1 MLVKAGDLERVAVE
15 GPQRW
20 FPVVAF
26 ALVAS
31 VVVIVSVSAH
41 AALPLLHHRH
51 GPHRDWADAF
61 SWWDGWWYSD
71 IARRGY
77 FAFSPHRQS
86 PVAFFPAYPLLMRV
100 VGAVV
105 GGPLIAGVVLSLGL
119 GLGDAVAFYRWC
131 RDKLGAQKARLC
143 LLVLLLYPFAFYL
156 MGAVYA
162 DGLFL
167 LTTLAAFLALE
178 ADRPVL
184 AGLAAAVATASRPV
198 GAAVVLGLWVLA
210 AERSG
215 IFEHWRHRLG
225 ADSPY
230 LVATRIRLRS
240 AHAGLL
246 LAPLGLA
253 AYCAYLGERFGSP
266 LAFIDVAGAPGWGQ
280 APGPHTWLKVP
291 WFKAMVTAPYIDG
304 QHAHLAGNALAT
316 VVVVAFL
323 PLVFRK
329 FGLGYGVFASAMV
342 LGAAVS
348 TKDFVGMGRYCLAAF
363 PCFAAAGDL
372 LSRRP
377 RLAVVAM
384 GACGGMLLLLTEL
397 HARGTLVS

>member
-1 MLVKAGDLERVAVE
+1 V
-15 GPQRW
+15 
-20 FPVVAF
+20 
-26 ALVAS
+26 
-31 VVVIVSVSAH
+31 
-41 AALPLLHHRH
+41 
-51 GPHRDWADAF
+51 
-61 SWWDGWWYSD
+61 
-71 IARRGY
+71 
-77 FAFSPHRQS
+77 
-86 PVAFFPAYPLLMRV
+86 YPLLMRM

-105 GGPLIAGVVLSLGL
+105 GRPVTAGVVLSVGF

-131 RDKLGAQKARLC
+131 RNKLGSEKARLC
-143 LLVLLLYPFAFYL
+143 LLVLLVYPFAFYL

-167 LTTLAAFLALE
+167 LGTLAAFLALE

-210 AERSG
+210 AERLGAFDRWSR
-215 IFEHWRHRLG
+215 RHR
-225 ADSPY
+225 ADAPL
-230 LVATRIRLRS
+230 LVAPRVKLRL

-246 LAPLGLA
+246 LAPVGLV
-253 AYCAYLGERFGSP
+253 AYCAYLGQRFGKP

-280 APGPHTWLKVP
+280 SPGPHTWLKVS
-291 WFKAMVTAPYIDG
+291 WFKVMATAPYFDG

-316 VVVVAFL
+316 IVVAAFI
-323 PLVFRK
+323 PLVFRR
-329 FGLGYGVFASAMV
+329 FGLGYGVFVSALV
-342 LGAAVS
+342 LGASAS

-363 PCFAAAGDL
+363 PCFAAAGDV

-377 RLAVVAM
+377 RLAVIAIVTC
-384 GACGGMLLLLTEL
+384 GATLVLLTEL